1 MLMHIDGMTELL
13 KDKKVFK
20 ELEEKQKYEQF
31 KESFGVQDNPQSI
44 ENTNQD
50 STDNIKETD
59 L

>member
-1 MLMHIDGMTELL
+1 MHIDGMTELL

-31 KESFGVQDNPQSI
+31 KENFGIQDNRQSQK
-44 ENTNQD
+44 NDNQD
-50 STDNIKETD
+50 SANNNKETD